1 LALDIE
7 SLESLRVNHPAWR
20 LLCAESA
27 PLIASFLDRTF
38 IQPNVRSISQAD
50 LVEILEDELY
60 IQKERQGKQAVK
72 KSALEYLNDWAANDK
87 GWLRKFY
94 PKGSDE
100 PHFDL
105 TPSTEKAIAWL
116 QTLTDRAFVGTESR
130 LLMLFELLKQMC
142 ELTETDPQLR
152 IAELQLRR
160 DAIEV
165 EIDRIVTGEIAV
177 LDDTA
182 LEIASSS
189 SLPWRETS
197 SETFAR
203 LSTTLE
209 SSIAACANVS
219 HSGIRV
225 KASS

>member
-1 LALDIE
+1 MPLDIAN
-7 SLESLRVNHPAWR
+7 LESLRENHPAWR

-27 PLIASFLDRTF
+27 PLIASFLHRTF
-38 IQPNVRSISQAD
+38 IQPNIRSIPQAD

-60 IQKERQGKQAVK
+60 AQRARRGKQSVK
-72 KSALEYLNDWAANDK
+72 KSALEYLNNWAANDK

-94 PKGSDE
+94 PQGSDE

-116 QTLTDRAFVGTESR
+116 QSLTDRAFVGTESR

-152 IAELQLRR
+152 IAELQRRR
-160 DAIEV
+160 DAIDL
-165 EIDRIVTGEIAV
+165 EIGRIVTGEISV

-182 LEIASSS
+182 L
-189 SLPWRETS
+189 RDR
-197 SETFAR
+197 FQQF
-203 LSTTLE
+203 TTLARE
-209 SSIAACANVS
+209 LLGDFREVEHNFRKLRSQCARTYCPL
-219 HSGIRV
+219 GQG
-225 KASS
+225 